1 MKLASCYKSI
11 QGIKPRFQYSLS
23 LLTCSWNLAANC
35 RYCGEFGSLSS
46 AVYSWSV
53 RVTLNST
60 ICSAGSSGTVFV
72 PSSWKRRGERKEKRN
87 KGEWLFSLYISTFN
101 RQTSSF
107 LNPYPKNLSEPG
119 PTNGDSSQPL
129 DFILCKWVFFSVAW
143 DLHFIFSYIHKR
155 TQWSKWNFFF
165 LQLPLL
171 VSYVIKVVWLYL
183 WLWRAVHDLKERN
196 K

>member
-1 MKLASCYKSI
+1 MKVASCYKSI

-129 DFILCKWVFFSVAW
+129 DFILCKWVFFLW
-143 DLHFIFSYIHKR
+143 LEIFILYSLIFIKEHNEANE
-155 TQWSKWNFFF
+155 TFFF
-165 LQLPLL
+165 C
-171 VSYVIKVVWLYL
+171 SYHFLSPMS
-183 WLWRAVHDLKERN
+183 LK
-196 K
+196 